1 MRPIKVNEILRSII
15 QELAIPVDVYDGPTL
30 LIVES
35 TKPTEKQLKR
45 LSEGTEL
52 TAKQHRQLV
61 HGPEQKAKQYKETIL
76 KHWQGEA
83 ALDAYLNKNLITGNW
98 MISHRSTLSEIHN
111 KIEKLAIATIRA
123 VEVKEVL
130 QSLITEQELP
140 FEVYYAGIKV
150 VILPDDPSD
159 YQTDDMK
166 ELETVIKE
174 IQQDPLPEEFKIK
187 AYIRHGGFRLYQEAG
202 YIDVDFSLVQ
212 QAAQRLQSEIEKH
225 GLQVRLLH
233 QGFEL
238 VKEPEIEVHISEAE
252 ELALRL
258 MVMTGINYRVL
269 SYGMGAIE
277 GKKPEWTSEMNWNE
291 ASLLNDRA
299 YPYA

>member
-1 MRPIKVNEILRSII
+1 MKPNEVNEILRSII
-15 QELAIPVDVYDGPTL
+15 QELAIPVNVYDGPTL

-35 TKPTEKQLKR
+35 AKPTERQFKQKLTAEQLKQLV
-45 LSEGTEL
+45 EE
-52 TAKQHRQLV
+52 
-61 HGPEQKAKQYKETIL
+61 PEQKAKQYKETIL

-83 ALDAYLNKNLITGNW
+83 ALDAYLNKHMITGNW
-98 MISHRSTLSEIHN
+98 TITHRSTLSEIHN
-111 KIEKLAIATIRA
+111 KIEKLTIATHRV
-123 VEVKEVL
+123 VEVKEVF

-140 FEVYYAGIKV
+140 FEVYHAGIKV
-150 VILPDDPSD
+150 IILPDDPSD

-166 ELETVIKE
+166 ELETVIK
-174 IQQDPLPEEFKIK
+174 
-187 AYIRHGGFRLYQEAG
+187 AYIRHGGFRLYQEAS

-238 VKEPEIEVHISEAE
+238 VKDREIEVHISEAE
-252 ELALRL
+252 ELAFRL
-258 MVMTGINYRVL
+258 TVMTGINYRVL
-269 SYGMGAIE
+269 SYGMVTE
-277 GKKPEWTSEMNWNE
+277 GREPGWTNEINWKE